1 MSRFTMRTAALGAVS
16 ILTLTLAACGGG
28 AASSA
33 PVPASSAAAVPSLA
47 IAACS
52 ETKDAGVVA
61 VAIKDFKF
69 NPADISA
76 KVGEVIA
83 FTNDD
88 SAGHTASLVDGS
100 CTTPTIASGT
110 SDGLVFTVA
119 GSYPFQCNIHTNM
132 KGTITIS

>member
-33 PVPASSAAAVPSLA
+33 PASSAAEVPSLA